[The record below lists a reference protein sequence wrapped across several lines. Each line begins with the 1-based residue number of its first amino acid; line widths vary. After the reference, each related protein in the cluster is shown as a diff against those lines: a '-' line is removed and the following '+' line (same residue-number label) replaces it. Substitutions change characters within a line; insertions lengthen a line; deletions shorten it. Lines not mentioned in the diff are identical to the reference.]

1 MRHAGLLGIL
11 LSHNPCILASL
22 ASFAKR
28 PVLESLLMHPAI
40 GQLQDLQA
48 LDQSIASLQS
58 DLAGL
63 PKRMRDADAKLNG
76 ARTALANAKAV
87 QTQALGERKKFE
99 LDVEQWKQRAKKYRE
114 QSASVKTNEA
124 YKALQHEI
132 ATAEAEAAKSED
144 LVLNQMMAIEEAEGR
159 TRHFD
164 ADLKEAERGIA
175 AEKKIIELQYGDEK
189 KKLEAALAS
198 REQLA
203 RKIPEGLLELYTRIS
218 KRLPG
223 SVLAEVRDHQ
233 CKGCGMR
240 VLPHTIQQ
248 LKNDVD
254 EEVFRCETCGR
265 ILYTLEPIPPS
276 SGREESQSAATP
288 EVTEP

>member
-1 MRHAGLLGIL
+1 
-11 LSHNPCILASL
+11 
-22 ASFAKR
+22 
-28 PVLESLLMHPAI
+28 VLESLLMHPAI
-40 GQLQDLQA
+40 GQLQQLQV

-58 DLAGL
+58 DLASL

-76 ARTALANAKAV
+76 ARTALANAKVV
-87 QTQALGERKKFE
+87 QAQALGERKKFE
-99 LDVEQWKQRAKKYRE
+99 LDVEQWKERAKKYRA

-132 ATAEAEAAKSED
+132 ATAEAEAAKGED

-159 TRHFD
+159 TRYFD
-164 ADLKEAERGIA
+164 ADLKEAERGMV
-175 AEKKIIELQYGDEK
+175 AEKKIIEAQYGDEK
-189 KKLEAALAS
+189 KRLEAALAS
-198 REQLA
+198 RDQLA
-203 RKIPEGLLELYTRIS
+203 SRIPEGLLELYTRIS

-240 VLPHTIQQ
+240 VLPHTIQL

-276 SGREESQSAATP
+276 SGREESQSTTTP

>member
-1 MRHAGLLGIL
+1 
-11 LSHNPCILASL
+11 
-22 ASFAKR
+22 
-28 PVLESLLMHPAI
+28 VLESLLMHPAI
-40 GQLQDLQA
+40 GQLQQLQV

-58 DLAGL
+58 DLASL

-76 ARTALANAKAV
+76 ARTALANAKVV
-87 QTQALGERKKFE
+87 QAQALGERKKFE
-99 LDVEQWKQRAKKYRE
+99 LDVEQWKERAKKYRA

-132 ATAEAEAAKSED
+132 ATAEAEAAKGED

-159 TRHFD
+159 TRYFD
-164 ADLKEAERGIA
+164 ADLKEAERGMA
-175 AEKKIIELQYGDEK
+175 AEKKIIEAQYGDEK
-189 KKLEAALAS
+189 KRLEAALAS
-198 REQLA
+198 RDQLA
-203 RKIPEGLLELYTRIS
+203 SRIPEGLLELYTRIS

-240 VLPHTIQQ
+240 VLPHTIQL

-276 SGREESQSAATP
+276 SGREESQSTTTP

>member
-1 MRHAGLLGIL
+1 
-11 LSHNPCILASL
+11 
-22 ASFAKR
+22 
-28 PVLESLLMHPAI
+28 MHPAI
-40 GQLQDLQA
+40 GQLQELQV
-48 LDQSIASLQS
+48 LDQAIASLQS

-87 QTQALGERKKFE
+87 QVQAVSERKKFE
-99 LDVEQWKQRAKKYRE
+99 LDVQQWKDRAKKYRE

-132 ATAEAEAAKSED
+132 ATAEAEAAKGED

-175 AEKKIIELQYGDEK
+175 AEKKIIETQYGDEK
-189 KKLEAALAS
+189 KRLEAALAS
-198 REQLA
+198 RELLA
-203 RKIPEGLLELYTRIS
+203 GKIPEGLLELYTRIS

-240 VLPHTIQQ
+240 VLPHTIQL

-276 SGREESQSAATP
+276 SGREESQSTTTP
-288 EVTEP
+288 EVSES

>member
-1 MRHAGLLGIL
+1 
-11 LSHNPCILASL
+11 
-22 ASFAKR
+22 
-28 PVLESLLMHPAI
+28 MHPAI
-40 GQLQDLQA
+40 GQLQELQV
-48 LDQSIASLQS
+48 LDQLIASLQS

-63 PKRMRDADAKLNG
+63 PRRMREADAQLTG
-76 ARTALANAKAV
+76 ARSGVANAKAA
-87 QTQALGERKKFE
+87 QSQALSERKKHE
-99 LDVEQWKQRAKKYRE
+99 LDLEQWKERARKYRA

-132 ATAEAEAAKSED
+132 ANAEAEAAQAED
-144 LVLNQMMAIEEAEGR
+144 RVLGQMMAIEEAEGR
-159 TRHFD
+159 TRHFE

-175 AEKKIIELQYGDEK
+175 EEKKLIEAQYGDEK

-198 REQLA
+198 RELLA
-203 RKIPEGLLELYTRIS
+203 KKVPEDLLELYTRIS
-218 KRLPG
+218 RRLPG

-240 VLPHTIQQ
+240 VLPHTIQL

-254 EEVFRCETCGR
+254 KEVFRCETCGR

-276 SGREESQSAATP
+276 SGREESQGAPPA
-288 EVTEP
+288 EITES

>member
-1 MRHAGLLGIL
+1 M
-11 LSHNPCILASL
+11 
-22 ASFAKR
+22 
-28 PVLESLLMHPAI
+28 LESLLMHPAI
-40 GQLQDLQA
+40 GQLQELQV
-48 LDQSIASLQS
+48 LDQLIASLQS

-63 PKRMRDADAKLNG
+63 PKRMREADAQLNG
-76 ARTALANAKAV
+76 ARTALANAKVV

-132 ATAEAEAAKSED
+132 ATAESEAAKAED
-144 LVLNQMMAIEEAEGR
+144 RVLSQMMAIEEAEGR

-164 ADLKEAERGIA
+164 ADLREAERGIA
-175 AEKKIIELQYGDEK
+175 AEKKIIEAQYGDEK
-189 KKLEAALAS
+189 KKLESALAS

-203 RKIPEGLLELYTRIS
+203 KKIPEGLLELYTRIS

-223 SVLAEVRDHQ
+223 SVMAEVRDHQ

-240 VLPHTIQQ
+240 VLPHTIQL

-276 SGREESQSAATP
+276 SGREESQSTNTP

>member
-1 MRHAGLLGIL
+1 
-11 LSHNPCILASL
+11 
-22 ASFAKR
+22 
-28 PVLESLLMHPAI
+28 MHPAI
-40 GQLQDLQA
+40 GQLQELQV
-48 LDQSIASLQS
+48 LDQLIASLQS

-63 PKRMRDADAKLNG
+63 PKRMRDADAQLTG
-76 ARTALANAKAV
+76 ARTAVANAKAA
-87 QTQALGERKKFE
+87 QAQAVSERKKFE
-99 LDVEQWKQRAKKYRE
+99 LDVVQWKERAKKYRD

-132 ATAEAEAAKSED
+132 ANAEAEAAQAED
-144 LVLNQMMAIEEAEGR
+144 RVLGKMMAIEEVEAR
-159 TRHFD
+159 ARHLE

-175 AEKKIIELQYGDEK
+175 AEKKIIETQYGDEK
-189 KKLEAALAS
+189 KKLEASLAK
-198 REQLA
+198 REELA
-203 RKIPEGLLELYTRIS
+203 NKIPEGLLELYIRIA

-223 SVLAEVRDHQ
+223 SVMAEVRDHQ

-240 VLPHTIQQ
+240 VLPHVLQL

-276 SGREESQSAATP
+276 SGREGSEGPSPSEAIES
-288 EVTEP
+288 